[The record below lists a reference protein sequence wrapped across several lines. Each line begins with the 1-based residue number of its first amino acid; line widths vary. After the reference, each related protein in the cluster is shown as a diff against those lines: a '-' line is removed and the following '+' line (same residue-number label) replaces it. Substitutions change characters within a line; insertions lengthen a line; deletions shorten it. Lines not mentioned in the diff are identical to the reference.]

1 MTLLDTMFM
10 ALPGKQAN
18 LSFNLSFDVAF
29 LNNHGFT
36 FFLFSLHWFYGRPY
50 PLCAY
55 YFKMLEGFKPWFEG
69 SGEVFD
75 AVNSLFSV

>member
-10 ALPGKQAN
+10 ALPGKWAS

-36 FFLFSLHWFYGRPY
+36 FSFLSSLVLLQTLSS
-50 PLCAY
+50 LC
-55 YFKMLEGFKPWFEG
+55 
-69 SGEVFD
+69 V
-75 AVNSLFSV
+75 LF